1 MRRTL
6 ARQAD
11 VGRICCALALLL
23 FGGCNAFAGDMQISL
38 RWPGKTYVWHYNPQ
52 HKPDWLSE
60 EEALSVVRKA
70 AAGWE
75 ACGVSLPYAG
85 LTAKSPS
92 TIDGE
97 NVVGWREDGKNF
109 SAWTTW
115 AAHRDGRAIEADVSL
130 YTNVFDLYRRQG
142 IDARLELHKS
152 LVHEFGHIV
161 GLSHSDRPEDAMS
174 VKVKTRP
181 EWKQPSDNDI
191 ARCRAL
197 YP

>member
-1 MRRTL
+1 MF
-6 ARQAD
+6 
-11 VGRICCALALLL
+11 LALVLL
-23 FGGCNAFAGDMQISL
+23 WFCETSVMASDMQISL
-38 RWPGKTYVWHYNPQ
+38 RWPNKTYAWRYNPQ

-60 EEALSVVRKA
+60 DEALSVVREA
-70 AAGWE
+70 ATGWE

-85 LTAKSPS
+85 LTDKPPGA
-92 TIDGE
+92 IDGE

-115 AAHRDGRAIEADVSL
+115 AAHRDGRAIEADVTL
-130 YTNVFDLYRRQG
+130 YANVFDLYRRQG

-174 VKVKTRP
+174 VKVRTRP

-197 YP
+197 FP